1 MIIKEEDHLEISKIE
16 FGKNQNQKNQS
27 RKNQSHKIQVQE
39 QCLTSSNPCIDW
51 ATVVLNDHS
60 INKTFNKLKKNQKN
74 SKSEFHGKLSKST
87 DLK

>member
-39 QCLTSSNPCIDW
+39 QCLTSSNPCID
-51 ATVVLNDHS
+51 
-60 INKTFNKLKKNQKN
+60 
-74 SKSEFHGKLSKST
+74 
-87 DLK
+87 